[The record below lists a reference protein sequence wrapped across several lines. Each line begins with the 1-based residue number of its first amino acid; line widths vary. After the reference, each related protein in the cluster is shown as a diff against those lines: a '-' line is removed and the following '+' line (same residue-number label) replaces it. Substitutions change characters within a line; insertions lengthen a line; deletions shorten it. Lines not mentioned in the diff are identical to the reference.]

1 MQEKDCF
8 MHFSNLVLFTILK
21 ITLEEVV
28 TGSKMI
34 LNIIV
39 ARRKE
44 FYNALFAL
52 GNEDSSATK

>member
-1 MQEKDCF
+1 

-44 FYNALFAL
+44 FYNAIFAL